1 MAVYLGQVI
10 ALLLVIMAF
19 KDAAWVDG
27 VALGVVAL
35 VVTIVWQVAAMVAL
49 RRARIPVYDEPPAA
63 PEQTR

>member
-1 MAVYLGQVI
+1 
-10 ALLLVIMAF
+10 MAF